1 MSKVLIVGA
10 LLMASASSPSLAAI
24 EVRILDAPPEV
35 FSYEPIFVA
44 FELLNTGS
52 EAVLVPEYGCWGQG
66 AVLEVGLQGESLA
79 DLCAISD
86 FQVTQ
91 YAWIAPG
98 RRRLYLK
105 HLALGAEGLFEV
117 QAVVRNSGV
126 CRGSL
131 VGSDRRPLSKVRDV
145 DGRESGFECWEG
157 EAKSQPMLVQ
167 VRVPSDAIDVA
178 AAEFLKIERAG
189 NWKAALMLAAADLR
203 ERFPGS
209 HYMYAA
215 YYAGGGAYGA
225 LAGVKGQ
232 PGNALNRWAVA
243 AAAAAVAGRTRK
255 CAPKGPEPFLNAD
268 DAARQIQEAL
278 AAFPPS
284 RAASDY
290 LEQLAADHA
299 AEDCAKGDGGSTGG
313 GGQGGGTKPASESGA
328 SSRRPRRQA
337 SNEGWGAAS
346 SGATARSVE
355 GAFPSTMGFKK
366 RLILSATPGPSIH
379 WLSLPYRYEP
389 EDVGTIG
396 VVDAEDL
403 CQDVGV
409 GGGVTTVL
417 RWDEPTSTIVEHA
430 CGNPSPFALQ
440 AGQAYGIRRTPNWS
454 LSANLA
460 GGHDDALSFSIPA
473 SGTSQLSWV
482 SVPYHLRNATNN
494 DPVTAEGLCQQIG
507 TSELSAIVRYDPAAG
522 AYRAYGCGS
531 TFESPFQV
539 DTVEGLGLVNLGS
552 QTISW
557 QPLHY

>member
-10 LLMASASSPSLAAI
+10 LLLASATSPGVAAI
-24 EVRILDAPPEV
+24 QVRILDTPTEV
-35 FSYEPIFVA
+35 FNYEPIFVT
-44 FELLNTGS
+44 FELLNTGR

-66 AVLEVGLQGESLA
+66 TVLEVGLQGGSVA
-79 DLCAISD
+79 DRCAISD
-86 FQVTQ
+86 LLVTQ

-98 RRRLYLK
+98 KRRLYLK

-117 QAVVRNSGV
+117 QAVVRNSGP

-131 VGSDRRPLSKVRDV
+131 VGSDRRPLSIVRDV
-145 DGRESGFECWEG
+145 DGHESGFECWEG
-157 EAKSQPMLVQ
+157 EAKSQPILVQ

-209 HYMYAA
+209 HYTYAA
-215 YYAGGGAYGA
+215 YYAGGGAHGA
-225 LAGVKGQ
+225 LAGVQGQ

-255 CAPKGPEPFLNAD
+255 CAAKGPDPFFSAA

-284 RAASDY
+284 RAASEY
-290 LEQLAADHA
+290 LQQLAADHA
-299 AEDCAKGDGGSTGG
+299 AEDCAQSDGGSTGS
-313 GGQGGGTKPASESGA
+313 GGQSGGTKPTSESGA
-328 SSRRPRRQA
+328 SSRRSRQQA
-337 SNEGWGAAS
+337 SNQAWEGTF

-366 RLILSATPGPSIH
+366 RLILSAASGPSIH

-403 CQDVGV
+403 CQDVGD
-409 GGGVTTVL
+409 GGGVTAIL
-417 RWDEPTSTIVEHA
+417 RWNEATSTIIEYA
-430 CGNPSPFALQ
+430 CGDPSPFALE
-440 AGQAYGIRRTPNWS
+440 ASQAYGIRRTPNWS

-460 GGHDDALSFSIPA
+460 GGHNDTLAFSIAA
-473 SGTSQLSWV
+473 SGASQLSWV
-482 SVPYHLRNATNN
+482 SVPYHLRNPSNH

-507 TSELSAIVRYDPAAG
+507 ASELLAIVRYDSAAG

-531 TFESPFQV
+531 AFESPFQV
-539 DTVEGLGLVNLGS
+539 DTVEGLGLVNRGS
-552 QTISW
+552 QSISW